1 MEDARKILNELL
13 VEMFNH
19 ILVLE
24 QKNLQDKGVKLSMS
38 EVHTLENIEKSE
50 SKTMSD
56 VAKRSLVTQGTLT
69 VAVNRLQEKGY
80 IIREKDN
87 KDRRIVRLNLTSK
100 AIKVL
105 EIHDQFH
112 KEMIDSFI
120 EDLQVDQD
128 HALINS
134 LSKIMDYFRLNY

>member
-13 VEMFNH
+13 VDMFNH

-38 EVHTLENIEKSE
+38 EVHTLENITKSE

-87 KDRRIVRLNLTSK
+87 VDRRIVRLNLTTK

-120 EDLQVDQD
+120 KDLQVDQD
-128 HALINS
+128 QALINS
-134 LSKIMDYFRLNY
+134 LSRIMDYFRLNY